1 MKKYLRLCALLM
13 LFLLLANT
21 AAAENAYEA
30 YCREHAV
37 SNVNLTAVIE
47 IPGVNTLWPVM
58 QHPTDHAF
66 YATHD
71 MTDAENTVGTLYTQ
85 SAYNLKDFSDP
96 VTLIYGG
103 SGKENSPLRNLQE
116 WYSGSF
122 DACRTILL
130 HLPDRTEEYTVF
142 AAVPFSSIHILHYYN
157 FRSEQRFVRFFDE
170 VYQTR
175 KLGMH
180 LDTVLKPE
188 PGERVLILSTS
199 HRGDSEQRYLVMA
212 KVIKVP

>member
-1 MKKYLRLCALLM
+1 MKKHSLLTALLV
-13 LFLLLANT
+13 LFLLLPGM
-21 AAAENAYEA
+21 AAAESAYDA
-30 YCREHAV
+30 YCQEHALD
-37 SNVNLTAVIE
+37 SAQLTAVLE
-47 IPGVNTLWPVM
+47 IPGVNSLWPVM
-58 QHPTDHAF
+58 QHPEDNIF
-66 YATHD
+66 YASHD
-71 MTDAENTVGTLYTQ
+71 ATGAESDVGTLYTQ
-85 SAYNLKDFSDP
+85 AAYNARDFSDP

-122 DACRTILL
+122 DECRTILL

-157 FRSEQRFVRFFDE
+157 FESAQRYIAFFED

>member
-1 MKKYLRLCALLM
+1 MKKRRLLCALLM
-13 LFLLLANT
+13 LFLFLSQAT
-21 AAAENAYEA
+21 AENVYED
-30 YCREHAV
+30 YCHEHAL
-37 SNVNLTAVIE
+37 SQENLTAVLE
-47 IPGVNTLWPVM
+47 IPGVNMLWPVM
-58 QHPTDHAF
+58 QHPTDNIF
-66 YATHD
+66 YASHD
-71 MTDAENTVGTLYTQ
+71 AAGEESGVGTLYTQ
-85 SAYNLKDFSDP
+85 SAYNARDFSDP

-103 SGKENSPLRNLQE
+103 SGKEDSPLRNLQE

-122 DACRTILL
+122 DECRTILL

-157 FRSEQRFVRFFDE
+157 FRSAQRYDSFFDE

-188 PGERVLILSTS
+188 PGEQVLILSTS